1 MKANNYELENISP
14 LVRGRI
20 VSINDK
26 EFARDD
32 GEYFSRE
39 DQGAKA
45 IKNRSLNLSYRKEL
59 SKSETIIE
67 GEFPT
72 STYDYSSNK
81 DIEISLEFR
90 YARRLGVKLGDRIK
104 IEIQGLD
111 FDTVVTSIRKI
122 KWTSFQPNFFI
133 QFQDGAINDAP
144 KIFISSMRVES
155 EQERR
160 NVQNL
165 IVKKFSNISSVDISK
180 VIEEVLKL
188 MTKMSYI
195 LMIMVLLVSISGV
208 LVVIAINYQQFLA
221 RRTDIKLLKLIGTP
235 LRTIITIPLIESLLL
250 AVAANLLGV
259 CVGLLSSFVLAKFVC
274 RRCLVNKLRSY
285 ALYLWDHTKH
295 LLRDLASFILLRGD
309 T

>member
-20 VSINDK
+20 VSIGDK

-32 GEYFSRE
+32 GEHFSRE

-59 SKSETIIE
+59 EVGDYYR

-122 KWTSFQPNFFI
+122 KMDKLPAKLFI

-155 EQERR
+155 DRKE
-160 NVQNL
+160 
-165 IVKKFSNISSVDISK
+165 
-180 VIEEVLKL
+180 
-188 MTKMSYI
+188 
-195 LMIMVLLVSISGV
+195 
-208 LVVIAINYQQFLA
+208 
-221 RRTDIKLLKLIGTP
+221 
-235 LRTIITIPLIESLLL
+235 
-250 AVAANLLGV
+250 
-259 CVGLLSSFVLAKFVC
+259 
-274 RRCLVNKLRSY
+274 
-285 ALYLWDHTKH
+285 
-295 LLRDLASFILLRGD
+295 
-309 T
+309 